1 MTNTFFDDIKNA
13 FRNGSAVTRFILI
26 NVAVFLLVNIVSLV
40 FFLFSVA
47 PQNQFNL
54 VNWLAVPADWKQLL
68 FHKPWTIISYMFLHE
83 GFFHILSN
91 MLMLY
96 FGGQLFIE
104 YLGESR
110 FTSTYFLGGI
120 SGALFYIL
128 LYNIFPAFA
137 NDVPSSIALGASAS
151 VLAVFVAVATY
162 LPNFSVNLI
171 LLGPVRLKFIA
182 IALVVLDLINIDK
195 GNPGGHIA
203 HLGGALYGYLAMTQL
218 RKGRDF
224 SSGFNRLLQSISSV
238 FKNKPRSKMKVT
250 HQNYRNDD
258 AYNAAKKSKQESID
272 NILDKISKSG
282 YESLTKQEKE
292 ELFKMSK
299 E

>member
-1 MTNTFFDDIKNA
+1 MNTSFLDDIKNA

-26 NVAVFLLVNIVSLV
+26 NIAVFLVVNIVSLIY
-40 FFLFSVA
+40 FLLSVSPEHQFS
-47 PQNQFNL
+47 L
-54 VNWLAVPADWKQLL
+54 VQWLAVPADWKQLL
-68 FHKPWTIISYMFLHE
+68 FHRPWTILTYMFLHE

-91 MLMLY
+91 LIMLY
-96 FGGQLFIE
+96 FGGQLFVE

-120 SGALFYIL
+120 AGALLYIL
-128 LYNIFPAFA
+128 VFNIFPAFA
-137 NDVPSSIALGASAS
+137 SIAPFSIALGASAS

-162 LPNFSVNLI
+162 LPNFTVNL
-171 LLGPVRLKFIA
+171 LLFGPVRLKFIA
-182 IALVVLDLINIDK
+182 IVLVVLDLISIDK

-203 HLGGALYGYLAMTQL
+203 HLGGAVYGYIAMTQL
-218 RKGRDF
+218 RKGRDL
-224 SSGFNRLLQSISSV
+224 SSGFSRVLQGIASI
-238 FKNKPRSKMKVT
+238 FKGKPRRKMKVT
-250 HQNYRNDD
+250 HKVSRNDA
-258 AYNAAKKSKQESID
+258 AYNAQKKSKQETID